1 MILINKQSDFNK
13 ICEVLSNEKI
23 LYMDTEFH
31 RRKTYYAI
39 LSIIQIST
47 PNQKIIIDALNDINL
62 SALKTI
68 LLDPLILKVFHSPD
82 QDFEIFL
89 KLFGTLPKNVFDTQ
103 IAANVCGMEE
113 GMGYSK
119 LCKTMLNIDID
130 KTLQKA
136 DWLERPLSQDLMEYA
151 IRDTEFLIPLHR
163 MLSSTLT
170 NRKLWD
176 NYNSKTARLLDSNS
190 YKFSPEKIIQKMDL
204 KNKSEKFLHN
214 LLQFILLREECSQIL
229 NIPRNHCAKDH
240 DLIILSTHL
249 PTTNEQLNK
258 LYLGF
263 IPLCKN
269 QFRNKIFDLS
279 EGLKTSKS

>member
-1 MILINKQSDFNK
+1 MILISNQLDFNK
-13 ICEVLSNEKI
+13 ICEVLSKEKI

-39 LSIIQIST
+39 LSIVQIST
-47 PNQKIIIDALNDINL
+47 PSQKIIIDALSDIQL

-68 LLDPLILKVFHSPD
+68 LLNPLILKVFHSPD

-89 KLFGTLPKNVFDTQ
+89 KLFGDLPKNVFDTQ

-136 DWLERPLSQDLMEYA
+136 DWLERPLSQDLLEYA

-163 MLSSTLT
+163 MLSETLT

-176 NYNSKTARLLDSNS
+176 NYNSKTAKLLDSNF
-190 YKFSPEKIIQKMDL
+190 YKFSPERIIQKMDL
-204 KNKSEKFLHN
+204 KNKNEEFLNN

-229 NIPRNHCAKDH
+229 NIPRNHCAKDN
-240 DLIILSTHL
+240 DLILLSTHL
-249 PTTNEQLNK
+249 PTNTEQLNK

-263 IPLCKN
+263 IPLCKT

>member
-13 ICEVLSNEKI
+13 ICEILSNEKI

-136 DWLERPLSQDLMEYA
+136 DWLERPLSRDLMEYA

-190 YKFSPEKIIQKMDL
+190 YKFSPEKIIQKMDI

-240 DLIILSTHL
+240 DLILLSTHL

>member
-47 PNQKIIIDALNDINL
+47 PNQKIIIDALNDVNL

-240 DLIILSTHL
+240 DLILLSTHL

>member
-47 PNQKIIIDALNDINL
+47 PNQKIIIDALNDVNL

-136 DWLERPLSQDLMEYA
+136 DWLERPLSRDLMEYA

-240 DLIILSTHL
+240 DLILLSTHL
-249 PTTNEQLNK
+249 PTTNDQLNK